1 MLKQT
6 TGLKKDSLFL
16 ALILFIL
23 LFFIIPL
30 LTVYVAMNE
39 NILKSIYRVKMKNL
53 TQIIENMSAS
63 VRKMKTPF
71 GISAETLKFIL
82 PELYGQMEPI
92 MSFLSNIT
100 KNLEFLPECMPYL
113 STFGSQLLFLLVLY
127 IFEVNI
133 KEIKYI
139 NRISILI
146 VIMFLLFVLVMSTTY
161 ASIFHGSRM
170 IALKFSFFITT
181 IISIVSVYFLYRHP
195 EDTAKVFGRFFFIL
209 FIIWYSLFW
218 AGVLGLLG
226 GLSLSLYPRY
236 SEGYIAFS
244 IPLEISLVS
253 SAILSMTPCVLYL
266 TRKKQDRAKSLSS
279 ILRDIVVGP
288 FTYKWIMYWRAF
300 YGQVITFGGGLTSDI
315 MLLSFS
321 LGIILTLVYSAIPF
335 FYPFFVPSNTP
346 IYKFPDISDIIQNT
360 EVLMAAMLLW
370 ISPLIGLLILPER
383 IIATSIG
390 TKIRG
395 IIMKN
400 MEDTV
405 IVVGGANRMVRPLLD
420 KLIDIMANESDFIL
434 KEDAKLSRITEKLCI
449 ADYTGSLPDFSYEDP
464 VLGNVGA
471 IKLELQEE
479 EILLVPCAFAR
490 GEDRVD
496 NVKDILNKLRDVTGE
511 DPKAIIVASRDVKIQ
526 HAIVEEVY
534 MKRLKKKNK
543 SDSDSDTCLITVVG
557 AETSTDYRI
566 YHKISRE
573 LITSNTNKGK
583 VLFVE
588 PYTENIAES
597 ILHRIFAF
605 VGGKNEINITLIG
618 YSVAL
623 GYLIR
628 LISLAAYHIPG
639 IEKININ
646 VLVYPDTKK
655 LKGFIPFKT
664 YIYKPVKCDIS
675 QFLRWSFGALKELKK
690 EKVNITVYPLPSVP
704 LHAILSTRY
713 MLEGEDRE
721 KEKVKNIEKIKN
733 ILAGADLIVFLE
745 DPKLG
750 GGAAK
755 IADYVMKILFEDER
769 NEGGKPHILIAE
781 GDLLSLGVPLRWI
794 KERTGKKKEPIGI
807 YIYSEVTDPFYLITY
822 HLLVDKKENN
832 ILNAYFCI
840 NSDKLPEFLGLLEDA
855 KESGR
860 ELMSPTSSSTSP
872 RGLTSESDESVN
884 QVEVILPKVYSCYYN
899 PERRIA
905 EAIICDSSKKSTEY
919 LYACF
924 DRDIP
929 VSKVLSR
936 STVSTFLDKKEE
948 RYIDIKEN
956 KLKSSKGE
964 VKHKRGIFFSCKKD
978 TPIYF
983 DKKDKAC
990 PNDFIC
996 PLAFLKEEEEIKGKY
1011 NILYMKARPCI
1022 ATENEKRVLIELY
1035 ALKGGE
1041 KKEKGGIN
1049 VPSCDCEIG
1058 GNTKKEEKKREEER
1072 RRIIKELCPLISE
1085 EERNAKCK
1093 DKNAKERIYF
1103 KLYP

>member
-16 ALILFIL
+16 VLILFIL

-113 STFGSQLLFLLVLY
+113 STFGSQFLFLLVLY

-133 KEIKYI
+133 KEIKYKNINIKYI
-139 NRISILI
+139 NRIFILI

-161 ASIFHGSRM
+161 ISIFHGSRM

-181 IISIVSVYFLYRHP
+181 IIFIVSVYFLYRHP

-218 AGVLGLLG
+218 AGVFGLLG

-236 SEGYIAFS
+236 SEGYIVFS
-244 IPLEISLVS
+244 MPLEILLVS

-266 TRKKQDRAKSLSS
+266 TRKKQDQAKSLSS

-300 YGQVITFGGGLTSDI
+300 YGQIITFGGGLTSDI

-335 FYPFFVPSNTP
+335 FYPFFVPSNTS

-360 EVLMAAMLLW
+360 EVLVAAMLLW

-400 MEDTV
+400 MENTV

-420 KLIDIMANESDFIL
+420 KLIDILASESDFIL
-434 KEDAKLSRITEKLCI
+434 REDAELSIISEKLCI
-449 ADYTGSLPDFSYEDP
+449 VDYTGSLPDFSYEDP
-464 VLGNVGA
+464 VLENVGA
-471 IKLELQEE
+471 IKFELQEE
-479 EILLVPCAFAR
+479 ESLLVPCVFAR

-496 NVKDILNKLRDVTGE
+496 NVKDILSKLKDVTGE
-511 DPKAIIVASRDVKIQ
+511 NPKAIIVASRDVKIQ

-534 MKRLKKKNK
+534 MKSLKKKNK
-543 SDSDSDTCLITVVG
+543 SDTCLITVVG

-566 YHKISRE
+566 YHKISRK
-573 LITSNTNKGK
+573 LITSNKGK

-597 ILHRIFAF
+597 ILHRIFVF

-628 LISLAAYHIPG
+628 LILLAAYHIPG

-675 QFLRWSFGALKELKK
+675 QFLRWSSGALKELKR
-690 EKVNITVYPLPSVP
+690 EKVDITVYPLPSIP
-704 LHAILSTRY
+704 LHAILSARY
-713 MLEGEDRE
+713 MLEGEGRE
-721 KEKVKNIEKIKN
+721 KGEKVKNIKN
-733 ILAGADLIVFLE
+733 ILADADLIVFLE

-755 IADYVMKILFEDER
+755 IADYVMKILFEDEG
-769 NEGGKPHILIAE
+769 NEGRKPHILIAE
-781 GDLLSLGVPLRWI
+781 GDLLSLGVPLEWI
-794 KERTGKKKEPIGI
+794 KERAGKKKEPIGI
-807 YIYSEVTDPFYLITY
+807 YIYSEVVDPFYLITY
-822 HLLVDKKENN
+822 HLLVGQKENN

-840 NSDKLPEFLGLLEDA
+840 NSDELPEFLGLLEDA
-855 KESGR
+855 EESGR

-872 RGLTSESDESVN
+872 HGLTPESDESVN
-884 QVEVILPKVYSCYYN
+884 QVEMILPKVYSCYYN

-905 EAIICDSSKKSTEY
+905 EAIICDSSKKSTKY

-936 STVSTFLDKKEE
+936 STVSTFLDRKEG
-948 RYIDIKEN
+948 YIDITEN

-983 DKKDKAC
+983 PDKKDKAC

-1011 NILYMKARPCI
+1011 NILYMKVRPCI

-1041 KKEKGGIN
+1041 KKEEGGIN

-1085 EERNAKCK
+1085 EVINAKCK
-1093 DKNAKERIYF
+1093 DRNAKRIYF